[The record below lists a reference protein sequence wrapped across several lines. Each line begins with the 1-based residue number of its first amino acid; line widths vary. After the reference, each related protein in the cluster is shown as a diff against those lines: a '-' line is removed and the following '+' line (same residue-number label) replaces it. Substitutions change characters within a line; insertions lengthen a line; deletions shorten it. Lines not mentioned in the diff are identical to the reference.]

1 MTYEQILA
9 FGLIAVM
16 MAAFLWEKFRYD
28 VVACVALVA
37 AVVLGL
43 LPAADAFSGF
53 SDDLVI
59 IVGSALVVSAGV
71 ARSGVVDLAI
81 KRFFPALTSL
91 HGQMLLLLVTVT
103 VLSAFIKNI
112 GALAIMMP
120 VAFQF
125 ARRSSVPPSVFLMP
139 MAFSALL
146 GGLMT
151 QIGTSPNIAVSRL
164 REELTGQPFT
174 MFDFTPV
181 GATLAAAGIVFLI
194 FFYWL
199 VPRRENQNPSL
210 QEALE
215 ASSFA
220 TEAMITRQSSF
231 VGKTLHHLL
240 QTSHG
245 EVTASAIL
253 RGQTRLSPFPDV
265 LLHEEDT
272 LLLEGP
278 SEALDRIVS
287 QGNLSLSGNTDGD
300 RKRRGDISSVEA
312 VIGRGSPLIG
322 QTTSELSLVHTYGV
336 NLLAVSRQG
345 KRIRERLGQ
354 LTLRS
359 GDVVVLQG
367 LRQQMP
373 SILTE
378 LGCLPLAE
386 REILLGTSR
395 NIFIPLAIL
404 VIAMGAT
411 ALGLAPVAI
420 AFFAASACH
429 GRLRRHPRERGLPR
443 RRRADPGHA
452 GSPDPRRRYAAHV
465 RWQRRHCR
473 LAQCRSRRHAG
484 LGCSG
489 NDPADRHGRHALPQQ
504 CRDRSRHGPDRRKL
518 RNRPRLQAGSL
529 PDGRCHWCRLRFPHP
544 HRPPVQHAGHGSR
557 RLPLFGLSKA
567 WASPLHP
574 HRPGLGPGPADGL
587 AGQLIR
593 PGRGKCTQRKTC
605 VGGRRFS
612 LGAGTWGTST
622 GRTVKGLACHFVG
635 HG

>member
-9 FGLIAVM
+9 FGIIAIM

-28 VVACVALVA
+28 VIACCALVA
-37 AVVLGL
+37 AVAVGL
-43 LPAADAFSGF
+43 VPAGEAFSGF

-125 ARRSSVPPSVFLMP
+125 ARRSNVPPSVFLMP

-164 REELTGQPFT
+164 REELTGQSFT

-215 ASSFA
+215 SSSFA
-220 TEAMITRQSSF
+220 TEAMITRQSPF
-231 VGKTLHHLL
+231 AGKTLHHLL
-240 QTSHG
+240 QTAHG

-253 RGQTRLSPFPDV
+253 RGHTRLSPFPDV

-287 QGNLSLSGNTDGD
+287 QGNLSLSGSTERD
-300 RKRRGDISSVEA
+300 RKKRGDISSVEA

-359 GDVVVLQG
+359 GDVVLLQG

-404 VIAMGAT
+404 VVAMGAT

-420 AFFAASACH
+420 AFFAAALAMVAFGVIPVSEVYRAVDGPILVMLAALIPVADTLRTSGGSDVIAGWLNAAAGGMPVWGAVAMILLTAMAVTPFLNNAATVLVMAPIAASFATGLGYKPEAFLMAVAIGAGCDFLTPIGH
-429 GRLRRHPRERGLPR
+429 QCNTLVMGPGGYRFSDYPRLGLPLSILIVLVSV
-443 RRRADPGHA
+443 PTLLM
-452 GSPDPRRRYAAHV
+452 V
-465 RWQRRHCR
+465 W
-473 LAQCRSRRHAG
+473 
-484 LGCSG
+484 
-489 NDPADRHGRHALPQQ
+489 
-504 CRDRSRHGPDRRKL
+504 
-518 RNRPRLQAGSL
+518 
-529 PDGRCHWCRLRFPHP
+529 
-544 HRPPVQHAGHGSR
+544 PVS
-557 RLPLFGLSKA
+557 
-567 WASPLHP
+567 
-574 HRPGLGPGPADGL
+574 
-587 AGQLIR
+587 
-593 PGRGKCTQRKTC
+593 
-605 VGGRRFS
+605 
-612 LGAGTWGTST
+612 
-622 GRTVKGLACHFVG
+622 
-635 HG
+635 